1 MTTLRDLFKKGKK
14 AYVFIEKEIKNNY
27 PKTKENLLKELN
39 EIPDKILDA
48 DLEETAKKTIKVTGK
63 ITKEI
68 SIGFVKI
75 SIGLVKLTFLG
86 LFIAIL
92 SFSIYSGIYIP
103 HWCQKTYNEKL
114 NNIDSLN
121 SIKDRDLVNIQRKW
135 LDRGC
140 STYKERYEILYN

>member
-63 ITKEI
+63 ITK
-68 SIGFVKI
+68 KI
-75 SIGLVKLTFLG
+75 SIGLIKLAFLG

-140 STYKERYEILYN
+140 SSYKDNYEILYN